1 MELSNNKSEPEP
13 KPKPVPKSV
22 SVELKSLSPSLEA
35 LPNDMLLNIFLMLNV
50 WSIGAVL
57 KTCSRFKFIIQKLNI
72 KISVTVNYIAPF
84 SIDLL
89 DNELVRDL
97 MYPLEFYFRNLGLP
111 FSLEFKPV
119 NPEREIES
127 SSGYPVNVLL
137 WVEEKW
143 IRDKKASQSLE
154 WFISEISKYPQTPI
168 ILLLK
173 GDSIFFKNKELLQ
186 KVRELSSLKVLSV
199 IDGTPKCWSNLGSFN
214 GLELVYF
221 SPKEYRRDTKY
232 FMYIRSK
239 TVWTISTKETTF
251 IMNSKDITVVH
262 SNNLE

>member
-57 KTCSRFKFIIQKLNI
+57 KTCSRFKFIIQNLNI
-72 KISVTVNYIAPF
+72 KIPINAYYINSLGIVT
-84 SIDLL
+84 L
-89 DNELVRDL
+89 DMEKVRDL
-97 MYPLEFYFRNLGLP
+97 VYLLEFKFRNLGLP

-127 SSGYPVNVLL
+127 SSGYSVNVLL
-137 WVEEKW
+137 WIEQQRCVT
-143 IRDKKASQSLE
+143 DKALESLR

-173 GDSIFFKNKELLQ
+173 GDSIFLSEEKLLQ
-186 KVRELSSLKVLSV
+186 KVRELRSLKVLSV
-199 IDGTPKCWSNLGSFN
+199 IDGTPQCWSNLNSFN
-214 GLELVYF
+214 ELELVYF
-221 SPKEYRRDTKY
+221 SPKEYRRDTNNLC
-232 FMYIRSK
+232 FRSK